1 MSHKIRTNEKVRFIT
16 RGAVIAALYVVLT
29 WLAASL
35 GLSGQSAVQVRFS
48 EMLTVLPYFTAA
60 AVPGLTIG
68 CLLANILT
76 GAAVLDIIFGTVATL
91 LGALGTYFLRKYR
104 YLAPIPPIVANTVIV
119 PFVIKAAYVDVT
131 DSLGFLFL
139 TVGAGEII
147 SAGVLGMLLLL
158 ALDNQRRYPFMY
170 DEKQLLAV
178 RKREAEKDAA
188 AKQKE
193 TAKDDT

>member
-1 MSHKIRTNEKVRFIT
+1 MSQKIRTNEKIRFIT

-29 WLAASL
+29 QLAAAL

-60 AVPGLTIG
+60 AIPGLTIG

-76 GAAVLDIIFGTVATL
+76 GAAALDIIFGTLATL

-119 PFVIKAAYVDVT
+119 PFVIKAAYVDVE
-131 DSLGFLFL
+131 DPLGFLFL
-139 TVGAGEII
+139 TVGAGEVI
-147 SAGVLGMLLLL
+147 SAGVLGILLLL
-158 ALDNQRRYPFMY
+158 ALDDPRRFSIFY
-170 DEKQLLAV
+170 DKKQLLAV
-178 RKREAEKDAA
+178 REREAKRDAI
-188 AKQKE
+188 AKTE
-193 TAKDDT
+193 TEE